1 MTHFGRRTRGFTL
14 VELLVVI
21 AIIGILVALLLPA
34 VQAAREAARRSQCLN
49 NLKQFGV
56 AAHNYHDVYKHFPIG
71 MQLTEGMSVT
81 RSTFFIELLPY
92 LEEQALQDQ
101 WEFTDLRWSGGRPTD
116 TNVTDDSAT
125 SRAASL
131 ISVFICPSDRF
142 ESNPFLLDSSPS
154 ATGST
159 SANGG
164 FYGYYS
170 GTSYAGNYGEGS
182 FYVRNSQFPIV
193 PNGIFFLTGPS
204 DQLAAS
210 TEGGSLHAL
219 VEDHQDLDP
228 VSIGRITDGT
238 SNTFM
243 IGEKYHSDPVF
254 DSWESENSGFK
265 MHQVSIWA
273 WGGGLKGAAGLFCSS
288 AVEMNVGV
296 DAWSFEPDIAAQ
308 DSRFNS
314 WGSGHSGGVNFVFCD
329 GSARF
334 VNDSI
339 SDLTLTRLTTR
350 NGGEVSSQDN

>member
-1 MTHFGRRTRGFTL
+1 M
-14 VELLVVI
+14 
-21 AIIGILVALLLPA
+21 ALLLPA

-56 AAHNYHDVYKHFPIG
+56 AAHNYHDVHKAFPIG
-71 MQLTEGMSVT
+71 MQMCEGLSLT

-92 LEEQALQDQ
+92 IEEQALYDE
-101 WEFTDLRWSGGRPTD
+101 WEFPDIDWSGGRPTN
-116 TNVTDDSAT
+116 TNITNDPAT
-125 SRAASL
+125 SRAATI
-131 ISVFICPSDRF
+131 ISSFICPSDRF
-142 ESNPFLLDSSPS
+142 EANPFVLDKGTGAS
-154 ATGST
+154 ATAGT

-182 FYVRNSQFPIV
+182 YYVQNSQFPIV
-193 PNGIFFLTGPS
+193 PNGVFFLTGSS
-204 DQLAAS
+204 DQLGDS
-210 TEGGSLHAL
+210 SSILHSR
-219 VEDHQDLDP
+219 VENHQDLSP

-238 SNTFM
+238 SSTLM
-243 IGEKYHSDPVF
+243 VGEKFHSDPVF
-254 DSWESENSGFK
+254 DGWGSENSGFK
-265 MHQVSIWA
+265 MYQVSTWA
-273 WGGGLKGAAGLFCSS
+273 WGGGLKGAATLFCSS
-288 AVEMNVGV
+288 AEPMNASVDYWSVG
-296 DAWSFEPDIAAQ
+296 PDIGAQ

-339 SDLTLTRLTTR
+339 SDVTRTRLSTR